1 MKVRLNPM
9 HWSLS
14 SHTQEGHT
22 FTHEPSEVPD
32 SAGEKLLQL
41 RRNGIALFV
50 VAEEEAPLEP
60 IFADEAKPAPR
71 RSRAAAKEELEGDDP
86 E

>member
-1 MKVRLNPM
+1 MNIRLNPM
-9 HWSLS
+9 HWSLT

-22 FTHEPSEVPD
+22 FTHEPSEVSD
-32 SAGEKLLQL
+32 SAGKKLLQL

-50 VAEEEAPLEP
+50 VAEEEAPPES
-60 IFADEAKPAPR
+60 IFADEAKPEPR
-71 RSRAAAKEELEGDDP
+71 RSRAAKEEPEGDDP